1 VLSKSAQT
9 LGEIE
14 QPVMIQQISRFFDTP
29 LMDIYPNKVKSE
41 SRFRFQKYKHDQCQI
56 SLK

>member
-1 VLSKSAQT
+1 VLSKTAQT

-41 SRFRFQKYKHDQCQI
+41 SRFRFSKV
-56 SLK
+56 